1 MFKMY
6 FECEFFQLLLRSD
19 GLVLESVEFVG
30 FGGENKPCKLLE
42 RACEE
47 LALYFAGR
55 LCKFQLPLAKCGTA
69 FERKVYQALSEI
81 PYGQVMSY
89 AQVARKIGSL
99 NAARAVGN
107 ANAKNPLPIFVP
119 CHRVISANGLGGYSG
134 GVGLFESLQGVNLAK
149 SENFKGKFTSPLDI
163 KRYLLGLEGVDLSKI
178 EG

>member
-1 MFKMY
+1 M
-6 FECEFFQLLLRSD
+6 
-19 GLVLESVEFVG
+19 
-30 FGGENKPCKLLE
+30 
-42 RACEE
+42 
-47 LALYFAGR
+47 
-55 LCKFQLPLAKCGTA
+55 
-69 FERKVYQALSEI
+69 YQALNEI

-134 GVGLFESLQGVNLAK
+134 GIGLFEGLQGANLAK
-149 SENFKGKFTSPLDI
+149 NENFKGKFTSPLDI

-178 EG
+178 ES